1 MMVPWLLL
9 VSGAVWAMFWN
20 PRVVVDDGGVHLV
33 NPLRTIDVPWPAIQ
47 NVDTKWALTLI
58 TAYGRFTAW
67 AAPAPGGLATA
78 RKMTRTDREAIP
90 SSARDAQGAIRPGD
104 LPETASGSAA
114 LIIRRR
120 WEELRDAGWLDDP
133 RLEHERRPGS
143 LALADHRD
151 RRRARG
157 RVRGARS
164 GVTGQ
169 YSPMDALPSA
179 PRSATRASSREAR
192 RSLALGMRFCRG
204 SKASRRPSPMKLS
217 ASTMT
222 MMKTL
227 GQRNR

>member
-1 MMVPWLLL
+1 MSTVFRPTFGRVLCIGVWILCLVAVILTVHNGVGEVLVMMPWLLL
-9 VSGAVWAMFWN
+9 VSGAVWTMFWN

-58 TAYGRFTAW
+58 TTYGRFTAW

-114 LIIRRR
+114 LIIRNR

-133 RLEHERRPGS
+133 ILEHERVPVRWHWLTIVIGA
-143 LALADHRD
+143 ALVVAC
-151 RRRARG
+151 A
-157 RVRGARS
+157 V
-164 GVTGQ
+164 
-169 YSPMDALPSA
+169 PALV
-179 PRSATRASSREAR
+179 
-192 RSLALGMRFCRG
+192 
-204 SKASRRPSPMKLS
+204 
-217 ASTMT
+217 
-222 MMKTL
+222 
-227 GQRNR
+227 